1 MQLFAI
7 FEMGRLELWFL
18 RKLDVMYGLS
28 SSPGGEEREEGCIL
42 YQGCLLPHCM
52 AVE

>member
-1 MQLFAI
+1 MQLFTI
-7 FEMGRLELWFL
+7 FEMGMLELWFL
-18 RKLDVMYGLS
+18 RKLDVMCGLS

-42 YQGCLLPHCM
+42 YQVCLLPHCV